1 MQHRN
6 SDTTGSGKG
15 AAQGLAPASG
25 ANPEARLLHWRPAEP
40 GPRESRYA
48 AAFARARDQALGHH
62 RKIAAARAAAQAAAR
77 QLLAEPAERRE
88 MLLHNHPRFGATHCG
103 GWRLASVLVDEVEGG
118 SWGTPGQ
125 TPHEP
130 PHETLAERTRL
141 AELASGLVP
150 EGSPDADDADGPLAA
165 DTAARVWRVLGD
177 LQRRGGDL
185 DAAGLSLARAR
196 RHLRRGSGDPLER
209 AALLEASGRL
219 LSARGRRRAWA
230 CLAGAA
236 KLYTQLAETDGE
248 ARCRVSLALHVLGSG
263 PQPPGA
269 PSEPHS
275 PSPGEIREAVD
286 ELLFGLDLLD
296 PDAEPELFE
305 AALRRLRQVWPR
317 PGMEDGPRLAAPITP
332 PAPPVTG
339 YNELA

>member
-1 MQHRN
+1 
-6 SDTTGSGKG
+6 
-15 AAQGLAPASG
+15 
-25 ANPEARLLHWRPAEP
+25 
-40 GPRESRYA
+40 
-48 AAFARARDQALGHH
+48 
-62 RKIAAARAAAQAAAR
+62 
-77 QLLAEPAERRE
+77 
-88 MLLHNHPRFGATHCG
+88 MLLHNHPRYGTTGYG

-125 TPHEP
+125 AQG
-130 PHETLAERTRL
+130 ETLAERIRL
-141 AELASGLVP
+141 AELAAGLVP
-150 EGSPDADDADGPLAA
+150 EASSDADDADGPLAA

-185 DAAGLSLARAR
+185 DAAGRSLARAR

-219 LSARGRRRAWA
+219 LSARGRPRARA

-263 PQPPGA
+263 PRPPGA

-286 ELLFGLDLLD
+286 ELHFGLDLLD
-296 PDAEPELFE
+296 PAAEPELFDT
-305 AALRRLRQVWPR
+305 ALRHLRQVSSR
-317 PGMEDGPRLAAPITP
+317 PAMEDGPPLAAPITP